1 MCAKPATRLK
11 HLHRYVFSDLDAAI
25 ARERARGRTIV
36 DLAKS
41 DPTSPPE
48 SSVPK
53 ALADRAMLPDA
64 HLYPP
69 YRGEAALR
77 RAFARWYQEHYDAP
91 CSEEHVLILSGSK
104 SGLAHLPLCF
114 IDPGD
119 AALVPD
125 PSYPTYVAGVALAG
139 GEVVPVPLHQE
150 NDYLPEYRDIGT
162 DAASRARLL
171 YLNYPHN
178 PTGAVATD
186 HFLEETAEFIRR
198 YDLVT
203 CYDLAYARIVHEGRI
218 PALSLRSVAGAQSRT
233 IEFFTFS
240 KTYSM
245 QGYRLAA
252 AVANPELLNHFALVQ
267 ENISAGIF
275 PAVQSAGLAALD
287 AHTDAWVEKS
297 SSLYRRRQEK
307 LFEVL
312 RELGGELGLP
322 SATVYLWLHAP
333 RGLSGDEFAQELLR
347 MAGIAVTPGLA
358 FGHEGTHFVRISLTA
373 TDQSVEEAC
382 QRLRACYPKGLR
394 HEAERVQSRG

>member
-1 MCAKPATRLK
+1 MCAKPAGRLR
-11 HLHRYVFSDLDAAI
+11 HLHRYVFSDLDEAI
-25 ARERARGRTIV
+25 ARERATGRTIV

-41 DPTSPPE
+41 DPTSPPDPA
-48 SSVPK
+48 VPK

-77 RAFARWYQEHYDAP
+77 RAFARWYAGHYDAR
-91 CSEEHVLILSGSK
+91 CTEEYVFILGGSK
-104 SGLAHLPLCF
+104 GGLGHLPLCF

-139 GEVVPVPLHQE
+139 GEVVPMPLTREH
-150 NDYLPEYRDIGT
+150 DYLPDYRDVGA
-162 DAASRARLL
+162 DDASRARLL

-186 HFLEETAEFIRR
+186 HFLEETAEFMRR
-198 YDLVT
+198 HDLVT

-218 PALSLRSVAGAQSRT
+218 PAPSLRSVRGAEAST

-252 AVANPELLNHFALVQ
+252 AVANPDLVNLFALVQ
-267 ENISAGIF
+267 ENLSAGVF
-275 PAVQSAGLAALD
+275 PATQSAGVAALD
-287 AHTDAWVEKS
+287 AHTDAWVERS
-297 SSLYRRRQEK
+297 SAVYRKRQKKLYE
-307 LFEVL
+307 LL
-312 RELGGELGLP
+312 RELGGELQLP

-358 FGHEGTHFVRISLTA
+358 FGQEGRYFVRISLTA
-373 TDQSVEEAC
+373 TDQAVEDAC
-382 QRLRACYPKGLR
+382 HRLRACYPKGLR
-394 HEAERVQSRG
+394 NEAERVHSGG